1 MSESKTSGATA
12 SPHGTALPVDVT
24 QDRRDRVI
32 WVAFIGGPIVWFA
45 HFMLVY
51 LVAEAGCTGDG
62 HGFDALDHPVPVV
75 VTLGATAV
83 GALVCLGLAR
93 WGFQRWRRAVG
104 RDGEVGP
111 SVNGDVA
118 DTDGRGSL
126 AFTGMLLSLLS
137 CLAIVFVGLP
147 APFLNPC

>member
-1 MSESKTSGATA
+1 MSEPAGGATA
-12 SPHGTALPVDVT
+12 SPHGTAMPVDVA

-51 LVAEAGCTGDG
+51 LAAEAGCTGDG
-62 HGFDALDHPVPVV
+62 HGLDVFDHPVPVIV
-75 VTLGATAV
+75 SLVASAM

-93 WGFQRWRRAVG
+93 WSFQRWRRAVA

-111 SVNGDVA
+111 AVDGDVA

-137 CLAIVFVGLP
+137 CVTILFVGLP
-147 APFLNPC
+147 APFLHAC